1 MENEILE
8 VEIELGN
15 GEKQSMKI
23 QEAEYWD
30 EIEKGTKGLLCL
42 VNNQQM
48 LVEINSACED
58 EGVSFKIIG
67 EERSYHYDG
76 NVVGKI
82 YVEVE

>member
-30 EIEKGTKGLLCL
+30 EIKEGTKGLICL

-58 EGVSFKIIG
+58 EGVLFKIIG
-67 EERSYHYDG
+67 DKRSYHYDG

>member
-1 MENEILE
+1 
-8 VEIELGN
+8 
-15 GEKQSMKI
+15 
-23 QEAEYWD
+23 
-30 EIEKGTKGLLCL
+30 
-42 VNNQQM
+42 M